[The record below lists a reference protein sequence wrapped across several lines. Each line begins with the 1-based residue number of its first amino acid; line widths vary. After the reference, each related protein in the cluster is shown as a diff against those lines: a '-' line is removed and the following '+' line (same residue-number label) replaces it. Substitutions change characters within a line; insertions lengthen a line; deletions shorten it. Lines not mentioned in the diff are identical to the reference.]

1 MPNVNLQAKL
11 FPENE
16 AHSTMMY
23 LDYVF
28 PFLFPYYR
36 PSFVDVGRG
45 WLLVLLTKNKALFH
59 SALSLAGYF
68 YGIVLGTMHDAPSKC
83 QTVNSETLHEQQGL
97 ALQWL
102 RHEMQ
107 DIITRGVKGNLAEA
121 NRVMASIVQLM
132 TCDVAIAKP
141 GNWTIH
147 LDAAAELFNEIMKHH
162 AITEAGHPCFMMVLL
177 HLGSTPFSWTPKYH
191 PWGSDQAILRFFTA
205 QLIFCDTLGSTALRQ
220 PPRLLQWH
228 PHLLTPL
235 DEELKKQMPASEKE
249 QVTPHINLRE
259 FVGVEN
265 WVIVSIGEIATLD
278 AWKHEMKRTGSL
290 SVSELVTRA
299 AAIEQRLRSSLIALE
314 EASLKQGGTGP
325 ADGPQHILQ
334 YFAGTFTPQL
344 MHGTKLNTQI
354 WAHAALTYLG
364 VVLSGW
370 QPSSPEIQNSVAQ
383 TIELLLSLP
392 SPDCLRTVVWP
403 LTVTGC
409 LANQDQEQIF
419 RDLVAGM
426 GPLKVFGTVRES
438 LEIMEKVWECRA
450 QIDDYP
456 DQWDMATCLNCLGRP
471 ALLI

>member
-1 MPNVNLQAKL
+1 MQPKL
-11 FPENE
+11 FPEAE

-59 SALSLAGYF
+59 SALSLAQYF
-68 YGIVLGTMHDAPSKC
+68 YGIVLGTMHDAPSQC
-83 QTVNSETLHEQQGL
+83 HTINSETLHEQQGL

-102 RHEMQ
+102 QHEMQ

-162 AITEAGHPCFMMVLL
+162 AITEAGHACFMMVLL
-177 HLGSTPFSWTPKYH
+177 HLGSTPFNWTPKYH

-205 QLIFCDTLGSTALRQ
+205 QLLFCDTLGSTALRQ
-220 PPRLLQWH
+220 SPRLQQWH
-228 PHLLTPL
+228 LHLLVPL
-235 DEELKKQMPASEKE
+235 DEELKKKMPASEKE
-249 QVTPHINLRE
+249 QVTPHINLQE

-265 WVIVSIGEIATLD
+265 WVIVSIAEIAALD
-278 AWKHEMKRTGSL
+278 SWKHEMKRTGSL
-290 SVSELVTRA
+290 SVAELVTRA
-299 AAIEQRLRSSLIALE
+299 ATIEQHLRRSLEALE
-314 EASLKQGGTGP
+314 EASIKQGGRGP
-325 ADGPQHILQ
+325 ADGPQHILH
-334 YFAGTFTPQL
+334 YFAGTFSPQL
-344 MHGTKLNTQI
+344 MHGTALNTQI
-354 WAHAALTYLG
+354 WAQAAITYLG

-370 QPSSPEIQNSVAQ
+370 QPSIPEIRSSVAQ
-383 TIELLLSLP
+383 TIELLMSLP

-409 LANQDQEQIF
+409 LADPEQEQIF
-419 RDLVAGM
+419 RDLVTGM

-456 DQWDMATCLNCLGRP
+456 DQWDMASCFNCLGRP